1 MKEDLFVTGTD
12 TNIGKT
18 VLCALLVAALDA
30 IYWKPIQTGVSE
42 GTDRES
48 VMRWAEVTED
58 STLPE
63 CYRFDPPVSP
73 HLAAAA
79 AGVTIDLARIRRPPT
94 DPGRH
99 LVVEG
104 AGGVLVPVNDSQS
117 ILDLICQLA
126 MPAVVASRTAVGT
139 INHTTMTVHEL
150 RNAGASVKGVVMIG
164 LENKDNERSIE
175 RYAKVPVIGRVP
187 WFGYIHR
194 SELLRAFQNNF
205 DQQYFT

>member
-58 STLPE
+58 NTLPE

-73 HLAAAA
+73 HLAAEA
-79 AGVTIDLARIRRPPT
+79 AGVTIDLAGIRRPHT
-94 DPGRH
+94 DLGRH

-126 MPAVVASRTAVGT
+126 MPAVVACRTAVGT

-194 SELLRAFQNNF
+194 SGLLRAFQNNF